1 MTIQNYED
9 KVVVI
14 VGQTASGK
22 SDLAVTLAKKF
33 GGEVISADSRQV
45 YKGLNIG
52 TGKITQTEMRGVRH
66 HLLDVANLKTR
77 FTAADFVCQARKV
90 IIDISSRGKL
100 PIIAGGTMFYIDA
113 LLGDVHI
120 PEVPP
125 NEQLRKDLEQRGEA
139 SLLEELQKLDP
150 KRAKAFI
157 KDGQS
162 TNKRRIIRAIE
173 VAKTLSSVSQVEQWS
188 HGPLSRYEVLK
199 IGIMVD
205 KEILRERIKLRTTGR
220 MKAGM
225 VSEVRKLHKK
235 GLTYKRMRNLGLEYG
250 HLADYLQNR
259 ITKEELIW
267 RIERDDWRYAKK
279 QLAWWK
285 RDESIKWLGLSELK
299 DVEKLVED
307 FIKT

>member
-125 NEQLRKDLEQRGEA
+125 NEQLRKDLEQRGFA

-173 VAKTLSSVSQVEQWS
+173 VAKTLSSVSQVE
-188 HGPLSRYEVLK
+188 HGSTCPLSRYEVLK
-199 IGIMVD
+199 IGITVD